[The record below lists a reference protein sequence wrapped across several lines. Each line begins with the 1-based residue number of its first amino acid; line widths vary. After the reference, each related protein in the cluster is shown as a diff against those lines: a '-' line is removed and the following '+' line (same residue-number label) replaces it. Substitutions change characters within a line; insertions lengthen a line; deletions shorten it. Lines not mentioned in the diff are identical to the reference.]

1 MTILDFNLVLPGA
14 PSRTAALDERDRL
27 VSLLKEN
34 GYQLIMTED
43 GTRVLMEQLS
53 KPRPKVAPCTCCCNP
68 PPGLN
73 CGGCGH
79 AGCGRRNR

>member
-43 GTRVLMEQLS
+43 GTRVLMEQQT
-53 KPRPKVAPCTCCCNP
+53 KPRPKGGPCPCECN
-68 PPGLN
+68 GEAGF

-79 AGCGRRNR
+79 NGCGGR